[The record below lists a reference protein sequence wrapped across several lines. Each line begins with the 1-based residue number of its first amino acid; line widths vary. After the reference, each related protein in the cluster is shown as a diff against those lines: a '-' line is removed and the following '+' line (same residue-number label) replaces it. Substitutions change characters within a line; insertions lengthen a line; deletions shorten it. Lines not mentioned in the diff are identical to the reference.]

1 MNGGESHGAG
11 MAPDRAR
18 PPALHGL
25 GKVFGDL
32 KVRPKLMVLHNIFF
46 VVLASAIY
54 FALIPPFE
62 DQVGLAEARET
73 ALVTGLFM
81 AGSSILQEPGMEI
94 YQYRVGTAAALHVP
108 AEGRKW
114 LDNHPGTIWRSP
126 AEPDRIYLR
135 GAGLSE
141 YRSVVLPHA
150 YYAQAVRRTRWTLVV
165 VLGLVYLF
173 AVLLL
178 ELFIMPLYVYRPL
191 RLLLEADTATQRGDV
206 ADELIDPRL
215 IPGDELGQ
223 IMRSRNETVS
233 QLRRHEADLA
243 AALAGLE
250 RAAADLKR
258 KNRLLETAKRNLAE
272 QDRLAS
278 LGLLSASVAHELNT
292 PLAVLHGSIEKL
304 METVADQASLDR
316 LGRMLRVTQRLRRI
330 SGSLLDFA
338 RPRGQEMSAVAVRPV
353 IDEAW
358 TLVAIDEKANSVRF
372 ANQVSPG
379 DVVIGDADRLVQV
392 FVNLLRNSLSAIKP
406 DGTIVVSS
414 RQFVVEDL
422 PWVAVTVEDNGP
434 GIPADVLPQIF
445 EAFVSTRLD
454 SRGTG
459 LGLAVAEGIV
469 QQHGGRIHAANRP
482 EGGACLEV
490 RLPAAAAVRRSGGGS
505 I

>member
-1 MNGGESHGAG
+1 
-11 MAPDRAR
+11 MAPDRGR
-18 PPALHGL
+18 HRIPGRL
-25 GKVFGDL
+25 GKLFADL

-46 VVLASAIY
+46 VVLASAVY

-62 DQVGLAEARET
+62 EQVGRAEAREA
-73 ALVTGLFM
+73 ALVTGLFLE
-81 AGSSILQEPGMEI
+81 GSPILRGPGMEI
-94 YQYRVGTAAALHVP
+94 YGYREGTAAALGVP
-108 AEGRKW
+108 VEARDW
-114 LDNHPGTIWRSP
+114 LDAHPGTVFRSP
-126 AEPDRIYLR
+126 ADPDRIYLR
-135 GAGLSE
+135 GARPAE
-141 YRSVVLPHA
+141 YRTLLLPHA
-150 YYAQAVRRTRWTLVV
+150 FYARAVHRARWTLIV
-165 VLGLVYLF
+165 VLGLVYLA

-178 ELFIMPLYVYRPL
+178 EIFIMPLYVYRPL
-191 RLLLEADTATQRGDV
+191 RLLLEADSATQRGDL
-206 ADELIDPRL
+206 DNELIDPRL

-243 AALAGLE
+243 AALAELE
-250 RAAADLKR
+250 RAASDLRR

-330 SGSLLDFA
+330 SESLLDFA
-338 RPRGQEMSAVAVRPV
+338 RSRGQEMTAVAVRPV

-358 TLVAIDEKANSVRF
+358 ALVGIDEKANSVSFSNR
-372 ANQVSPG
+372 VSHN
-379 DVVIGDADRLVQV
+379 DVVMGDADRLVQV
-392 FVNLLRNSLSAIKP
+392 FVNLLRNSLSAIRF
-406 DGTIVVSS
+406 DGSIGVSS
-414 RQFVVEDL
+414 RKIFIEDL
-422 PWVAVTVEDNGP
+422 PWIAVTVEDDGP
-434 GIPADVLPQIF
+434 GIPAEVLPQIF

-454 SRGTG
+454 ARGTG

-490 RLPAAAAVRRSGGGS
+490 RLPAAAAVRRSEGES
-505 I
+505 S